1 MKNSI
6 SYKSCLTRGESFQ
19 PKKDGVWV
27 PQYTLRRQD
36 TKNQVS
42 DFLSHQAQLDKTFPT
57 ESAADDFA
65 LQEAMKWIDKNSKLK
80 S

>member
-1 MKNSI
+1 MKSSI
-6 SYKSCLTRGESFQ
+6 SCKSCLTRGESFQ

-42 DFLSHQAQLDKTFPT
+42 DFHPIKLNSIRLSQPKVPPT
-57 ESAADDFA
+57 T
-65 LQEAMKWIDKNSKLK
+65 LLSKK
-80 S
+80 Q